1 MHTSMCTNII
11 WCRYLTLVDLETE
24 GLKCMPFCC
33 ITRALFS
40 QVLKLEIY
48 ALTCVL
54 YSCLSRGQKWLANS
68 ARKGSIRASK
78 AKVEISRM
86 QFLSPTCQ
94 SLFPVSIIS
103 PGTPLNGKVL
113 LGTQRACLRARFRTG
128 CEHYN
133 HAPKTQAL
141 SACFECLPASRKIV
155 RFQALFFDQLMF
167 LYRHHPDVCT
177 LRCAYSNRGCTRQRR
192 RRRVVCGRS
201 CARAGRRRRLRR
213 RDRRRRVAGRI
224 ICRVQKH
231 LQNT

>member
-1 MHTSMCTNII
+1 MGRPVVPRHFHECCHRRPVMIAPAMLLLALEVGHRVQSKRGLNMHTSMCTNII

-54 YSCLSRGQKWLANS
+54 YPCLSRGQKWLANS
-68 ARKGSIRASK
+68 ARKGSIRVSK
-78 AKVEISRM
+78 AKVEISGM

-113 LGTQRACLRARFRTG
+113 LGIQRACLRARFRTG
-128 CEHYN
+128 CEH
-133 HAPKTQAL
+133 
-141 SACFECLPASRKIV
+141 
-155 RFQALFFDQLMF
+155 
-167 LYRHHPDVCT
+167 
-177 LRCAYSNRGCTRQRR
+177 
-192 RRRVVCGRS
+192 
-201 CARAGRRRRLRR
+201 
-213 RDRRRRVAGRI
+213 
-224 ICRVQKH
+224 
-231 LQNT
+231 